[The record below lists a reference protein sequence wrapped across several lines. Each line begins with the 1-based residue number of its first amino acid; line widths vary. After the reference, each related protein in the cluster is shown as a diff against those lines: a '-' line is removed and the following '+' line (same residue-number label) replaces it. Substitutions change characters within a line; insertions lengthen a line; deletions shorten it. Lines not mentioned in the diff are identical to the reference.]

1 MYDLWSK
8 ITKFL
13 YNFGTGKYNSTHC
26 AETFLYC
33 KNKLQLGRMSKK
45 EEIKTQLTYILAD
58 LVFPTVSGRMP
69 EPVKVVRFIPLD
81 LVEAGNH
88 VPGMKLAKA

>member
-1 MYDLWSK
+1 MIAKRFRS
-8 ITKFL
+8 ITL
-13 YNFGTGKYNSTHC
+13 NLNS
-26 AETFLYC
+26 E
-33 KNKLQLGRMSKK
+33 QIDGD
-45 EEIKTQLTYILAD
+45 ILAD